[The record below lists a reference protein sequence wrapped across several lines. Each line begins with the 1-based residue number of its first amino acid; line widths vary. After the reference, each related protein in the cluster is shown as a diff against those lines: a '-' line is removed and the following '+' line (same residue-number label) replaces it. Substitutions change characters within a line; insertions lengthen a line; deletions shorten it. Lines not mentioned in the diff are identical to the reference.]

1 MQWETTIKR
10 DAERCDGNCGPCMLG
25 GKWEWG
31 IGCELDEN
39 CVSVCPRYPNTVA
52 CACQME
58 SITFGSELQP

>member
-39 CVSVCPRYPNTVA
+39 CVGVCPKYLNTVA